1 MRDEQDIE
9 VLGQSIDKPMA
20 NGTPAGIQLTNWDVS
35 GLFCIPSDTDGKPK
49 NTEKNDNTVVPFPA
63 DPTAAFHNYT

>member
-1 MRDEQDIE
+1 MHDEQDIE
-9 VLGQSIDKPMA
+9 ILGQSIKKPMP

-35 GLFCIPSDTDGKPK
+35 ESRLWLDIVNEQPSQS
-49 NTEKNDNTVVPFPA
+49 KNDNRIVPFPT